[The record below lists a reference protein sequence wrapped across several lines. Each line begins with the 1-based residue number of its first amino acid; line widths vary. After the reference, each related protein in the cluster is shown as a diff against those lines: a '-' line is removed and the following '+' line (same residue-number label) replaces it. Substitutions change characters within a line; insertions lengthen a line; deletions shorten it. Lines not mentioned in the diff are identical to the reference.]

1 MSMIYA
7 QWRFPSIAK
16 STMSHPEMGFIVLRN
31 GQYQNAELIISDYVM
46 GYIRMWYYTK
56 CPLSCRF

>member
-31 GQYQNAELIISDYVM
+31 GQYQKAERIISDYVM
-46 GYIRMWYYTK
+46 G
-56 CPLSCRF
+56 